1 MDITTII
8 ITIAIG
14 LLAGFIN
21 VFGGGGSLLTL
32 PLLIF
37 MGLPPQIA
45 NGTNRIALILQNV
58 VASGSFRQQKVLD
71 MKTGFKLLLPA
82 LPGAIL
88 GAFVAVNV
96 DDKVFELILGALL
109 VLMFTFVLIKP
120 RTWER
125 AEVHPFLKQRP
136 WIVYLGFFFIGLYG
150 GFIQAGIGFFIIALL
165 VLGKGLDLVR
175 TNALKLF
182 IVLIYNSF
190 AFAVFI
196 IHGVVDYKIGGILAI
211 GNMAGAYIGSRLA
224 VKKGPKLVRYLLLF
238 GLILSAGKLL
248 GFFDFIEV

>member
-8 ITIAIG
+8 LTIAIG

-37 MGLPPQIA
+37 IGLPPQIA

-58 VASGSFRQQKVLD
+58 VASGSFKHQKVLD
-71 MKTGFKLLLPA
+71 VKTGFRLLLPA

-88 GAFVAVNV
+88 GAFIAVNV
-96 DDKVFELILGALL
+96 NDRVFELILGALL
-109 VLMFTFVLIKP
+109 VLMFLFVLLKP
-120 RTWER
+120 KTWER
-125 AEVHPFLKQRP
+125 AEVHPFFEQRP
-136 WIVYLGFFFIGLYG
+136 WMVYLGFFLIGLYG

-182 IVLIYNSF
+182 IVLIYNSL
-190 AFAVFI
+190 AFVVFVF
-196 IHGVVDYKIGGILAI
+196 HGVVDFKIGSILAI
-211 GNMAGAYIGSRLA
+211 GNMVGAYIGSRLA

-238 GLILSAGKLL
+238 GLVLAAGKLL
-248 GFFDFIEV
+248 GLFDFIEV

>member
-1 MDITTII
+1 
-8 ITIAIG
+8 
-14 LLAGFIN
+14 
-21 VFGGGGSLLTL
+21 
-32 PLLIF
+32 
-37 MGLPPQIA
+37 MGLPPQLA

-71 MKTGFKLLLPA
+71 MKTGFQLLLPA

-88 GAFVAVNV
+88 GAVIAVNV
-96 DDKVFELILGALL
+96 DDRAFELILGALL
-109 VLMFTFVLIKP
+109 VLMFTFVLLKP
-120 RTWER
+120 GSWER
-125 AEVHPFLKQRP
+125 EEVHPFFKQRP
-136 WIVYLGFFFIGLYG
+136 WLVYLGFFFIGLYG

-182 IVLIYNSF
+182 IVLIYNSLALLIF
-190 AFAVFI
+190 M
-196 IHGVVDYKIGGILAI
+196 IHGEVDFKIGGILAI
-211 GNMAGAYIGSRLA
+211 GNMTGAFIGSRLA

-248 GFFDFIEV
+248 GLFDFIEV